1 MGLYAIGALLWMTT
15 RAYLEISGIRKSP
28 QTYYA
33 LVLNE
38 IDRFKP
44 FTQWLYADNLSYS
57 FYSRIP
63 MPPQLAV
70 IPLKRL
76 WSGEMTNAGIR
87 DEMQKFRPGLIVLRN
102 DSRETPFQD
111 LLNTEYRLVYQDAD
125 NRLYAHKTIT
135 NKPDMAAKE

>member
-1 MGLYAIGALLWMTT
+1 
-15 RAYLEISGIRKSP
+15 
-28 QTYYA
+28 

-44 FTQWLYADNLSYS
+44 FTQWIYTDKLVYS

-63 MPPQLAV
+63 VPPQLAV

-76 WSGEMTNAGIR
+76 WSGEMTNARIR
-87 DEMQKFRPGLIVLRN
+87 NEVQKYKPGLVVLRN

-111 LLNTEYRLVYQDAD
+111 LLNSEYRLVYQDPD
-125 NRLYAHKTIT
+125 NRLYAHKSIA
-135 NKPDMAAKE
+135 NKPDMAAQAKSNSEHDVR